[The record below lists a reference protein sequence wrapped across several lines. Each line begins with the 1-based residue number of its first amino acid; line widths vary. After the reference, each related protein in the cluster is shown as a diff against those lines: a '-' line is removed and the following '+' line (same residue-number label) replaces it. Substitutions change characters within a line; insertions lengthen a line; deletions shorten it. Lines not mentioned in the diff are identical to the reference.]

1 MGVLIKSPPIHPSP
15 TLTTNLTDANW
26 RPSLGYYS
34 SLNWFIDFRRYT
46 NCTHIQWFRDHQV
59 QHFRYYDK
67 QQTRAHVWS
76 EVVCHTWSR
85 LFSVQSNSIH
95 RQPSPQYIYN
105 RIPLNTTSYE
115 KMTWYATKLLG
126 KTSSWT
132 HSWAMLLLLPIQVNV
147 VEKANKRYKLCWW
160 TTLSSAP
167 RRQVNQPAYCDDKQT
182 INRYAVHMCVRLLL
196 LASWGKSSTTPKY
209 IFVSGGSGEY
219 FG

>member
-1 MGVLIKSPPIHPSP
+1 MLIGDLHRVTIPVQTDSLTFGDTQIARIFNDSETIRYNTSGTTINSKHELMCGVKWCVIRGLVFSLSNPI
-15 TLTTNLTDANW
+15 
-26 RPSLGYYS
+26 
-34 SLNWFIDFRRYT
+34 
-46 NCTHIQWFRDHQV
+46 
-59 QHFRYYDK
+59 
-67 QQTRAHVWS
+67 
-76 EVVCHTWSR
+76 
-85 LFSVQSNSIH
+85 QSTVN
-95 RQPSPQYIYN
+95 RVPQYIYN

-147 VEKANKRYKLCWW
+147 VEEANKRYKLCWW

-209 IFVSGGSGEY
+209 IFVSGGGGEY